1 MKSAKATALLVTT
14 FALTIFLSAFLLF
27 EVQPILSKY
36 ILPWFGGSPAVW
48 TTCMVFFQTVLF
60 AGYAY
65 AHFSQRAFSPRMQ
78 AVVHLLLLIA
88 AVALLPIAPTPD
100 WKPTGDASPTWRILA
115 LLTVCV
121 GLPYFVL
128 STTGPLVQ
136 AWFSRTFP
144 GRSPYRLYALS
155 NIGSLLALLSYPFY
169 VEPMFASGAQ
179 ANYWTWGFM
188 AFAVLCAL
196 TAIVSNVLATRSSP
210 GVASPGNLT
219 PSTPEP
225 SGPAPTLGRRLLW
238 LGLPAFASFML
249 LATTNHVCQ
258 DVAVIP
264 LLWIMPLSLYL
275 LTFIISFDHERWYN
289 RKAFAL
295 AAIMALCFITA
306 IDQLIN
312 TGANVSF
319 SFFVELGAYFIAL
332 FCLCMVC
339 HGELVRLKPAT
350 KYLTSFYLMISAGGA
365 LGGLFVSLLAPVIFS
380 TFFEWKI
387 GMVVGG
393 IIAACVALGGQSRTS
408 VRRLYYLAPVLV
420 LLFVGFNTLPKL
432 NEDARTEKNISLRSF
447 YGVSRVIE
455 KDSHDPDQHR
465 FLLYSGRIVHGIQFT
480 DEAKHMEP
488 NAYFGTETG
497 GGRAFA
503 FFAARPDAHVGIIGL
518 GAGTMAAYAK
528 PGQTFRFYEINPDM
542 LKLANEHFQYL
553 KECRGTVDCVLGDG
567 RLSLER
573 EPEHYFDL
581 LIIDAFSGDAIP
593 VHLLT
598 KQAFD
603 IYLRDLKPSG
613 AIAMNISNRYLDLE
627 PVVAGVGREF
637 HLTPLRFSSEGNV
650 AEGKFPAEWI
660 VLTKNAQFITE
671 NPTAV
676 ECGEKIIA
684 LRHGFWTDDRSN
696 LFEILK

>member
-1 MKSAKATALLVTT
+1 MKPAKSAALLAWI

-65 AHFSQRAFSPRMQ
+65 AHWSQRWFSPRIQ
-78 AVVHLLLLIA
+78 GCVHLLLLA
-88 AVALLPIAPTPD
+88 GALALLPIAPTLD
-100 WKPTGDASPTWRILA
+100 WKPAGDGSPTWRILA

-136 AWFSRTFP
+136 AWFSRTLP

-169 VEPMFASGAQ
+169 VEPMFASGVQ
-179 ANYWTWGFM
+179 ANYWTWGFI
-188 AFAVLCAL
+188 AFAVLCAV
-196 TAIVSNVLATRSSP
+196 TAIVSSLFAWRNQNANEQQVGESIRAEQIAT
-210 GVASPGNLT
+210 
-219 PSTPEP
+219 
-225 SGPAPTLGRRLLW
+225 PAPTLGRRLLW
-238 LGLPAFASFML
+238 LALPAFASFML

-275 LTFIISFDHERWYN
+275 LTFIICFDHDRWYN

-295 AAIMALCFITA
+295 AAIMALLFITA
-306 IDQLIN
+306 VDQLIT

-319 SFFVELGAYFIAL
+319 SFVVELAAYFIAL

-339 HGELVRLKPAT
+339 HGELARIKPAA

-365 LGGLFVSLLAPVIFS
+365 LGGLFVSLLAPVLFS
-380 TFFEWKI
+380 TYFEWKI
-387 GMVVGG
+387 GLVVGG
-393 IIAACVALGGQSRTS
+393 IIAAVVVLGARSQHNLKK
-408 VRRLYYLAPVLV
+408 LYYLAPVLV

-432 NEDARTEKNISLRSF
+432 NDDARVEKNISLRNF
-447 YGVSRVIE
+447 YGVSRVME
-455 KDSHDPDQHR
+455 KDSGDPTQHR

-480 DEAKHMEP
+480 DGAKRMQP
-488 NAYFGTETG
+488 NAYFGEETG
-497 GGRAFA
+497 VGRAFK
-503 FFAARPDAHVGIIGL
+503 FFAKRPRLHVGIVGL
-518 GAGTMAAYAK
+518 GAGTMAAYAQ

-542 LKLANEHFQYL
+542 LQLANEHFSYL
-553 KECRGTVDCVLGDG
+553 KDCRGEVDVILGDG

-573 EPEHYFDL
+573 EPEHYFNL
-581 LIIDAFSGDAIP
+581 LVLDAFSGDAVP

-598 KQAFD
+598 KQAFE
-603 IYLRDLKPSG
+603 IYTRVLSPSG
-613 AIAMNISNRYLDLE
+613 AIAVNISNRYLNLE
-627 PVVAGVGREF
+627 PVVVGVAREF
-637 HLTPLRFSSEGNV
+637 HLTPLRFSSEGNA

-660 VLTKNAQFITE
+660 VLTKNAQFRAE
-671 NPTAV
+671 NLEAV
-676 ECGEKIIA
+676 ERGKKIET
-684 LRHGFWTDDRSN
+684 LRHGFWTDDHSN